1 MAASAVDS
9 RSANRCTYA
18 CLRAAFDTAYKTM
31 VESSREFNLV
41 LMTIPIGLSPEA
53 QQVRKNNAAQTYQD
67 AHEHFLSAFAKL
79 NEFMIGQIISS
90 RAALQPAALQR

>member
-9 RSANRCTYA
+9 RSANQHTYG
-18 CLRAAFDTAYKTM
+18 CLRGDFDTAYKTM

-53 QQVRKNNAAQTYQD
+53 HQERKNRAAQAYHD
-67 AHEHFLSAFAKL
+67 AHEQFLTAFAKL

-90 RAALQPAALQR
+90 RAALHPAALQR